1 MKFSYIFILMAAMLS
16 LNKGSAQYKTDQLI
30 IQFKVPVQKE
40 PQKLIAD
47 KTFGI
52 AELDNILLKY
62 DLIKVQKIIATREL
76 RNRLYVLKFKQST
89 VIEVVVEELK
99 QLASKIPLDFV
110 EPDFIGKSSGVK
122 KVIPNDTYFSYQW
135 SLNNNGSFSMSPA
148 KSGADIDMEEAWA
161 LQTGDTGIIVG
172 VLDSGV
178 KIDHPDFAGRIWKNY
193 SETAANGLDDDADG
207 YIDDVNGWNFAYGNN
222 NVMDDEGHGTNV
234 AGIIGAK
241 SNNGLGYTG
250 VDWKCKIMTLK
261 TQDSAGY
268 GYYSAWVSAIYYA
281 VAKGARVL
289 NMSVGGTSSS
299 TAVNNAVS
307 YAIANKV
314 VIVACMMNTNSNTPY
329 YPAKCADVIAV
340 GATNPNDTRCN
351 PFFWSATSGSNY
363 GSHISV
369 VAPGNYIYGPN
380 HKSNTDYSWYW
391 GGTSQATPHVAG
403 LVALLLAQDSTRT
416 PAQLKLVIESTAKDQ
431 VGLATEDTP
440 GWDQYYGYGRINA
453 YKALDYYYA
462 YVNGSIKT
470 PLGYKVKTVNVSVTG
485 TKSIAAPIVLS
496 DSIGTYNHQLIKG
509 YSYTFKASKNNDIAK
524 ANGVT
529 TLDIALMQSHILQ
542 KSILNNP
549 YKIIAADVNGD
560 GKISTLDI
568 VLMKRLI
575 LGMDTAFTNSKTGE
589 KRLWAFVD
597 SSYTFPDT
605 TNPFPYK
612 DSISYSG
619 ISLSQ
624 SSQSFIGIKLGDV
637 NWDWNSALAKSIN
650 TEGKAAIEVETVENK
665 NNQEATNRDVDFK
678 RKNIIQKK
686 KRL

>member
-1 MKFSYIFILMAAMLS
+1 MTAILA

-30 IQFKVPVQKE
+30 IQFKAPIQKE
-40 PQKLIAD
+40 TQKLIAD

-52 AELDNILLKY
+52 DEIDDILLKY
-62 DLIKVQKIIATREL
+62 DLIKVQKIIASRDL

-89 VIEVVVEELK
+89 IIEVVVEELK
-99 QLASKIPLDFV
+99 QSVSKIQLDFV

-148 KSGADIDMEEAWA
+148 KAGADLDMEEAWA

-193 SETAANGLDDDADG
+193 AEIAFNGLDDDADG

-241 SNNGLGYTG
+241 SNNGLGYSG
-250 VDWKCKIMTLK
+250 VDWKCKIMSLK
-261 TQDSAGY
+261 TQDSTGN

-289 NMSVGGTSSS
+289 NMSVGGVSVS

-307 YAIANKV
+307 YAIANKL
-314 VIVACMMNTNSNTPY
+314 VIAACMMNTNSNTPY
-329 YPAKCADVIAV
+329 YPAKCNGVIAV
-340 GATNPNDTRCN
+340 GATNANDTRCN
-351 PFFWSATSGSNY
+351 PFFWSTSSGSNY

-380 HKSNTDYSWYW
+380 HQSNTDYSWYW

-403 LVALLLAQDSTRT
+403 LAALLLAQDSTRT
-416 PAQLKLVIESTAKDQ
+416 PAQIKSVIESTAKDQ

-453 YKALDYYYA
+453 YKALDYYYT

-470 PLGYKVKTVNVSVTG
+470 PLGYKVKTVNVSFTG

-496 DSIGTYNHQLIKG
+496 DSTGSYNQQLIKG
-509 YSYTFKASKNNDIAK
+509 YSYTFKASKNNDINK
-524 ANGVT
+524 TNGVT
-529 TLDIALMQSHILQ
+529 TLDIALVQSHILQ
-542 KSILNNP
+542 KSILNSP
-549 YKIIAADVNGD
+549 YKMIAADVNGD

-575 LGMDTAFTNSKTGE
+575 LGLDTAFTNSKTGE

-597 SSYTFPDT
+597 SSYTIPDT

-624 SSQSFIGIKLGDV
+624 TNQSFVGIKLGDV
-637 NWDWNSALAKSIN
+637 NWDWNAALARSIYA
-650 TEGKAAIEVETVENK
+650 GSKAAIENKSFQET
-665 NNQEATNRDVDFK
+665 TNRVGDLK
-678 RKNIIQKK
+678 RKNKYLK
-686 KRL
+686 PDKN